1 MSVGALSPRQGEEVR
16 HQRAVANCYGFFGRV
31 FPDCGFID
39 YTDGLY
45 HGDPAVPFDEAQ
57 HNQVCYVLDEVRCSA
72 GTRVLDVGCGN
83 GRLLEEARRR
93 GAVGVGITIS
103 PDQLEFCRRRGLDV
117 RLLDYK
123 KMGDDWSGQFD
134 AVVANGPIEHFVHP
148 REAAQ
153 GRTDEIYR
161 EMFRIFHRAIDP
173 ASPVRKFINTTIHF
187 VRPPRPEAL
196 LASPWSHKRGS
207 DNWHWAWLQRGFG
220 GFYPTFGQFERCA
233 AGCFDL
239 VKCVDGT
246 QDYHFTSEEWLR
258 RIRHGTSPRLRLRL
272 FLNSLAFALRHPRQ
286 TFNMLY
292 CMLGSESW
300 NWQFRGADP
309 PTRLLRQT
317 WDYRP

>member
-1 MSVGALSPRQGEEVR
+1 MSVATLPARQAGELR
-16 HQRAVANCYGFFGRV
+16 HQRSVANCYGFFGRV

-39 YTDGLY
+39 YTEGIY
-45 HGDPAVPFDEAQ
+45 HGNPDLPFDEAQ
-57 HNQVCYVLDEVRCSA
+57 HNQVCYVLDEARCTA
-72 GTRVLDVGCGN
+72 GTRVLDIGCGN

-93 GAVGVGITIS
+93 GATAVGITIS
-103 PDQLEFCRRRGLDV
+103 SDQLEYCRRRGLDV

-123 KMGDDWSGQFD
+123 KMGDDWSHQFD

-148 REAAQ
+148 REAAR

-173 ASPVRKFINTTIHF
+173 ASPVRRFINTTIHF
-187 VRPPRPEAL
+187 VRPPQPEAL
-196 LASPWSHKRGS
+196 LVSPWNHSRGS
-207 DNWHWAWLQRGFG
+207 ENWHWAWLQLGFG

-233 AGCFDL
+233 EGCFDL
-239 VKCVDGT
+239 VKCDDGT
-246 QDYHFTSEEWLR
+246 QDYHWTSEEWLR
-258 RIRHGTSPRLRLRL
+258 RIRATSLRLRL
-272 FLNSLAFALRHPRQ
+272 KLVLNSLPFAVRHPRQ
-286 TFNMLY
+286 TFEMLY